1 MTARGGLAGVDAVRG
16 KGGTNGQSLPG
27 EGADVARWYEEYH
40 LRLLSFLRA
49 NLRETD
55 AQDVSQE
62 VYLRLL
68 RIPEERVVEHP
79 RAYLLRVA
87 ANVIADWRAGQKTY
101 ETRPP
106 EELDVAVDS
115 EDSAESYDRAKRRE
129 RVERALAAL
138 PAHYRSAVVLK
149 TRHGMSYGE
158 IAGHL
163 GISERMVKRYIV
175 KAYARLRDRL
185 SAS

>member
-1 MTARGGLAGVDAVRG
+1 MRGNESTGEEALPDRG
-16 KGGTNGQSLPG
+16 R
-27 EGADVARWYEEYH
+27 DVARWYDEYH
-40 LRLLSFLRA
+40 LRLLGFVRA
-49 NLRETD
+49 NLQKECD
-55 AQDVSQE
+55 AEDVSQE

-87 ANVIADWRAGQKTY
+87 ANVIADWRTGQKLY

-106 EELDVAVDS
+106 EELDRP
-115 EDSAESYDRAKRRE
+115 AETDDDGAENDYDRQRSVE
-129 RVERALAAL
+129 RIERALAHL

-149 TRHGMSYGE
+149 TRHGMSYEE

-185 SAS
+185 STNGRAPY

>member
-1 MTARGGLAGVDAVRG
+1 MRG
-16 KGGTNGQSLPG
+16 KEGASGQSLPG
-27 EGADVARWYEEYH
+27 KGADVARWYDEYH
-40 LRLLSFLRA
+40 LRLLAFLRA
-49 NLRETD
+49 NLQKETD

-87 ANVIADWRAGQKTY
+87 SNVIADWRAGQKLC

-106 EELDVAVDS
+106 EELDVAVHP
-115 EDSAESYDRAKRRE
+115 EDFAESYDRAKRMQ
-129 RVERALAAL
+129 RVERALAGL

-149 TRHGMSYGE
+149 TRHGLSYGE

-185 SAS
+185 GMDEHAS

>member
-1 MTARGGLAGVDAVRG
+1 MRG
-16 KGGTNGQSLPG
+16 KGGAKGQSLPG
-27 EGADVARWYEEYH
+27 KGANVARWYREYH
-40 LRLLSFLRA
+40 LRLLAFLRA
-49 NLRETD
+49 NLQETD

-87 ANVIADWRAGQKTY
+87 AHVIADWRAGQKTY

-106 EELDVAVDS
+106 EELDIAVHAD
-115 EDSAESYDRAKRRE
+115 DAAECYDRARRRE
-129 RVERALAAL
+129 RVERALAGL

-149 TRHGMSYGE
+149 TRHGLSYGE

-163 GISERMVKRYIV
+163 GVSERMVKRYIV